1 MKAIKEIY
9 SITTLNNLSK
19 NRKRKAEKLKEE
31 IIVYFQKDE
40 EIEKII
46 ESLKER
52 INEISIEESKDITV
66 SLSNYFNSVIC
77 KIILYKEL
85 SEGYKKGT
93 LDNNSLRTYKFLE
106 SQLSFIKKENKNKL
120 DMKE

>member
-9 SITTLNNLSK
+9 SITTLDNLSK

-31 IIVYFQKDE
+31 IIGYFQKDE

-46 ESLKER
+46 ESLIER
-52 INEISIEESKDITV
+52 VYKISIEESKDIAV
-66 SLSNYFNSVIC
+66 SLGNYLNSVIY

-85 SEGYKKGT
+85 SVGYKQGT
-93 LDNNSLRTYKFLE
+93 LDDNSLRTYKFLE
-106 SQLSFIKKENKNKL
+106 SHLSFIKKENKNKL